1 MIKIRTC
8 IACRAKKSKNE
19 LIRIVASEGIA
30 RIDESQNENTRG
42 IYICND
48 KNCINRLLK
57 AKDLSKCIKIK
68 TNTENLKELLK
79 NLGE

>member
-8 IACRAKKSKNE
+8 IACRAKKGKNE

-30 RIDESQNENTRG
+30 RIDESQKENTRG

>member
-8 IACRAKKSKNE
+8 IACRTKKSKNE
-19 LIRIVASEGIA
+19 LIRIVVKDGIPV
-30 RIDESQNENTRG
+30 IDEIQKENTRG

-57 AKDLSKCIKIK
+57 AKDLSKCIKIN

>member
-30 RIDESQNENTRG
+30 RIDESQKENARG

-48 KNCINRLLK
+48 ENCINRLLK